1 MLFLDRD
8 EDKVEKPYPV
18 AGANKDE
25 QLYDQSQF
33 VKVTTHAQ
41 PYWLER
47 DKVQHLKRPFTSRSS
62 LMSGKEYSERLL
74 EDEYKDRYSSSTNR
88 MQNLNQE
95 KEYRENITSVH
106 KGETDREEHLKQ
118 PPTTRRMLRFEEKI
132 PERSLGQGYRETF
145 NSSGIQARSL
155 NIEEDYR
162 GVRTEARKDA
172 MFIDKGI
179 ENLPY
184 DYYVPPCV
192 FMSDKYREMDR
203 NRFPINTWNVNPEH
217 RERVLREPIY
227 ERERLNRPS
236 MFYLQTETPEYDYQ
250 MEQLERRRQ
259 RELSIMARGGG
270 SKKERVR
277 VK

>member
-1 MLFLDRD
+1 MFDRD
-8 EDKVEKPYPV
+8 EDKVENPYPV

-25 QLYDQSQF
+25 QLYVQSQF
-33 VKVTTHAQ
+33 VKVATHAQ
-41 PYWLER
+41 LYWLER
-47 DKVQHLKRPFTSRSS
+47 DKVQHLKRHLTSRSS

-74 EDEYKDRYSSSTNR
+74 EDEYKDRDSSSTNK

-95 KEYRENITSVH
+95 KEYRENMTSVH
-106 KGETDREEHLKQ
+106 KGETDREEHLNQ
-118 PPTTRRMLRFEEKI
+118 PPTTRRMLRLEEKI
-132 PERSLGQGYRETF
+132 PERSLDQGYRETF

-172 MFIDKGI
+172 MFTDKGI
-179 ENLPY
+179 ENFPY

-203 NRFPINTWNVNPEH
+203 NRFLINTWNVDPEH

-236 MFYLQTETPEYDYQ
+236 MFYLQTETPEYDY
-250 MEQLERRRQ
+250 
-259 RELSIMARGGG
+259 
-270 SKKERVR
+270 
-277 VK
+277 